1 MGDFGSYGLHTNLDV
16 FLLLVATSWLEVGYS
31 YVIVMVR
38 YYVCI
43 LYNSVSL

>member
-1 MGDFGSYGLHTNLDV
+1 MGNFGSYGLHTNLDV
-16 FLLLVATSWLEVGYS
+16 FLLLVAISWLEVGYS